1 MSNYQIGRFEAS
13 IVDGLKNGTLTDCF
27 RWANRRRIIKN
38 VVTAENE
45 SYSDVYHPWVREMH
59 NSWAPFNYAMKGAQT
74 GVTEVGINRAFYIID
89 KMKRD
94 VLYVLPTN
102 KVAVDFSKARFGSAL
117 AMSPYIASM
126 FTDTNSVGLKMAGP
140 NTLYI
145 RGSRGDSNLV
155 SVPVSEL
162 ILDELDR
169 MEQTQ
174 IELALTRLDGQLVK
188 HVWGISTPTIPDFG
202 IHKYYQGSTQEHF
215 VFPCPCCSKKIEL
228 IWPDS
233 VQICGEHA
241 TDIRCNDS
249 YYKCTEC
256 GGRIEHQD
264 KPNFLRKAWWEP
276 FAVNAN
282 PDVRGFYINQLYS
295 FTKTPGELV
304 SHYFAGTGEEAAEI
318 EFMNSRV
325 GKPFIGNGARI
336 DDTMLTN
343 SIGGHSKQDAR
354 PTGNK
359 NRRRII
365 TMGVDRGKWNFV
377 EVTEWF
383 MEGGFDMNANA
394 TAKVLFETKFLDEHF
409 DMTMDSLMQE
419 WQVLGCVLDADP
431 GEMEARRFARRF
443 PGYVWLSRYR
453 RGPTAKEIQVSEE
466 DSGAPMATVDRSH
479 WLSASL
485 GRFKSDPTRIILPR
499 DVSEEYKSHMK
510 SLVSTYQKDKEGN
523 PRLVFVNQNPNDHF
537 AHARTYS
544 EIALPLCA
552 ARETNRDITN
562 YK

>member
-1 MSNYQIGRFEAS
+1 MSDFQTDLFESA
-13 IVDGLKNGTLTDCF
+13 ILDGMKNSTLTDCF

-38 VVTAENE
+38 IVTAESE
-45 SYSDVYHPWVREMH
+45 TYSDKYHPWVREMH

-126 FTDTNSVGLKMAGP
+126 FTDTNSVGLKMAGA

-169 MEQTQ
+169 MEQSQ
-174 IELALTRLDGQLVK
+174 IELALTRLDGQLHK

-202 IHKYYQGSTQEHF
+202 IHKYFNGSTQEHF
-215 VFPCPCCSKKIEL
+215 VFPCPCCGRKIEL

-241 TDIRCNDS
+241 TDIRCNES
-249 YYKCTEC
+249 YLKCTEC
-256 GGRIEHQD
+256 KGRIEHHE
-264 KPNFLRKAWWEP
+264 KPNFLAKASWES
-276 FAVNAN
+276 FAPNAN

-304 SHYFAGTGEEAAEI
+304 SHYWNGVGDEAAEI
-318 EFMNSRV
+318 EFWNSRV
-325 GKPFIGNGARI
+325 GKPFIGDGARI
-336 DDTMLTN
+336 DDTMLAN
-343 SIGGHSKQDAR
+343 AIGQHSKQDPR
-354 PTGNK
+354 PSGNK
-359 NRRRII
+359 NRKRII
-365 TMGVDRGKWNFV
+365 TLGIDRGRWNYA

-394 TAKVLFETKFLDEHF
+394 TCKVLFEHKFLDEHF
-409 DMTMDSLMQE
+409 DMTVDAMMRE
-419 WQVLGCVLDADP
+419 WQILGCVLDADP
-431 GEMEARRFARRF
+431 GPMEARRFARRF
-443 PGYVWLSRYR
+443 PGYVWLCRYR
-453 RGPTAKEIQVSEE
+453 KGPTAKQIQITE
-466 DSGAPMATVDRSH
+466 DEDGAPMATVDRSH
-479 WLSASL
+479 WLSSSL
-485 GRFKSDPTRIILPR
+485 GRFKTDPTRIILPR
-499 DVSEEYKSHMK
+499 DVSEEYKTHMK
-510 SLVSTYQKDKEGN
+510 ALTSTYQKDDDGN
-523 PRLVFVNQNPNDHF
+523 PRLIFVKQGDADHF